1 MTSQLD
7 HSPPPM
13 FAEAPEQP
21 SRWVRTV
28 HRVRT
33 ARPRTLWLNIAL
45 AVLLVAGGA
54 LAWLT
59 VGNPSTPPSTAR
71 TTTVSLGTVTA
82 SVTGSGNA
90 ASALSTAV
98 NFTGSG
104 VVSKLDVKVGD
115 RVRLG
120 QVLAQIDP
128 TSANQSLRTAQAGL
142 DSAQAQYLQ
151 ATQGETAL
159 QKQKDQLS
167 ITQANQGVTSAQN
180 GVTNAQ
186 TQLTN
191 DTVSLANA
199 IDNAGDQLN
208 SDDTA
213 TSNAISNAQTQLN
226 NDQTGTNTAVSNAQA
241 QLSNDTAVQSTA
253 VSNAQAAVVASGGTV
268 AGCPA
273 VMSTSTTCQTLTNG
287 SQTRDTVLLKDNQ
300 AITSAQQARDST
312 IAKDQ
317 QALTSA
323 RTNRDATLTKDHQ
336 AITTAQQNQAAT
348 LAKDNQAIVS
358 AKQQVITA
366 QGQVASAKLAA
377 ATNATPSTP
386 AQIAQA
392 RAGLT
397 SAQVQVDVARTAV
410 DNTVLKAPQAG
421 TVLAVNG
428 KVGQSSSGTSSSGS
442 SSGTSGSSGSGSSS
456 SSSASS
462 SSTSGFVTLANV
474 SRLAVTANIAEADA
488 ANVKLGQPATI
499 TFSATNTSTKGTV
512 TLVSPTSTVTNNVVL
527 YPVTVSLDSA
537 PEGVKVGATAS
548 ISITTGSAADVLV
561 APSSAVTTLG
571 TRHTVTVRRNGVN
584 TVVPVEIG
592 LIGNSGTE
600 ITSGVS
606 EGDEL
611 VLPTSTGTTTTNGG
625 GFPRLGGA
633 AEPWE
638 PS

>member
-104 VVSKLDVKVGD
+104 VVTELDVKVGD

-142 DSAQAQYLQ
+142 ASAQAQYLQ

-167 ITQANQGVTSAQN
+167 ITQASQGVTSAQN
-180 GVTNAQ
+180 GVTNAE

-199 IDNAGDQLN
+199 IDNAGDQLA
-208 SDDTA
+208 SDDTS
-213 TSNAISNAQTQLN
+213 TNNAISNAQSQLN
-226 NDQTGTNTAVSNAQA
+226 NDTTTQNTTVSNAELQVQNDPNPGVSVASAQASVNTIQACLALTTCTIYVAADLTSAQLRLTQA
-241 QLSNDTAVQSTA
+241 QQ
-253 VSNAQAAVVASGGTV
+253 
-268 AGCPA
+268 
-273 VMSTSTTCQTLTNG
+273 
-287 SQTRDTVLLKDNQ
+287 LLKDTQSRDVAREARDSVLSKDQQ
-300 AITSAQQARDST
+300 AITSAQ
-312 IAKDQ
+312 
-317 QALTSA
+317 
-323 RTNRDATLTKDHQ
+323 TNRDATLTKDQQ
-336 AITTAQQNQAAT
+336 AITSAEQNQTAT

-366 QGQVASAKLAA
+366 QGQITSAKLTA

-392 RAGLT
+392 RASLT
-397 SAQVQVDVARTAV
+397 SSQVQVDVARTAV
-410 DNTVLKAPQAG
+410 DDTVLKAPQAG

-633 AEPWE
+633 AGLGAGR
-638 PS
+638 